1 MAKSLFLGNL
11 SRDATEEEVRQL
23 FAEWGPVGEVRLLAD
38 KGFGFV
44 DLPDDKAA
52 AAIAAVN
59 NKEFKGRT
67 LRVDEA
73 RPKQE
78 RPSYGGGGGGGRG
91 GYGGGNRGGG
101 GGGRR
106 QRY

>member
-11 SRDATEEEVRQL
+11 SRDATEQEVRDL
-23 FAEWGPVGEVRLLAD
+23 FAEFGPVGEVRLLLD

-44 DLPDDKAA
+44 DLPDENIA

-59 NKEFKGRT
+59 NKDFKGRA

-73 RPKQE
+73 RERQE
-78 RPSYGGGGGGGRG
+78 RPRFGGGGGGGRG
-91 GYGGGNRGGG
+91 GYGRGPRRGGG
-101 GGGRR
+101 GGGRG
-106 QRY
+106 RY